1 MTHHSAPQQGRVIVR
16 LSRAHICTTPG
27 TNLASGG
34 GASLK
39 HVRSES
45 SGRKKMNVDL
55 SVAPQKHSDDVI
67 GPGPLISSTVY
78 THCEEVKIF
87 LFLNC
92 V

>member
-1 MTHHSAPQQGRVIVR
+1 MCA
-16 LSRAHICTTPG
+16 LSRRAE
-27 TNLASGG
+27 
-34 GASLK
+34 K
-39 HVRSES
+39 
-45 SGRKKMNVDL
+45 RKKISAVMNVDL

>member
-1 MTHHSAPQQGRVIVR
+1 
-16 LSRAHICTTPG
+16 
-27 TNLASGG
+27 
-34 GASLK
+34 
-39 HVRSES
+39 
-45 SGRKKMNVDL
+45 MNVDL

-92 V
+92 VWFVSFIFMFYEKVFIRIWHLICEVDSLI